1 MYIPDREYMPKME
14 APVLGSPLFR
24 AATQF
29 FLRANARAFRSFP
42 ADALSAPALR
52 PYGEFLHSLVRRT
65 SARTQNSSTFF
76 LRNRPELELIRDLG
90 RRQPQ
95 GATVKLL
102 VLACSNGAEVYSI
115 LWALRSIRPDL
126 RLLTHA
132 IDISKEVVERAQRA
146 AYPANDPHLF
156 ERMTPDEKDALFDM
170 RGGEYFVKPWL
181 KEGVVWIVD
190 DATDR
195 ELPRRIG
202 THDLVIANRFLCHMN
217 PPDAEAALRNIARL
231 VQPDGY
237 LFVSGIDI
245 EVRTRVAAE
254 LTWEPVAD
262 SVEQIHEGDKSLRDF
277 WPWGYWTIE
286 PINKRR
292 ADWRMRYAA
301 VFRPHNNP
309 RRLEAHTTF
318 HNGSGS

>member
-1 MYIPDREYMPKME
+1 ME
-14 APVLGSPLFR
+14 VPVIGSRMFR
-24 AATQF
+24 AATHF
-29 FLRANARAFRSFP
+29 FLRANARAFRCLP
-42 ADALSAPALR
+42 ANALSAPALR
-52 PYGEFLHSLVRRT
+52 PYGEFLNLLVRRS

-126 RLLTHA
+126 RVLTHA

-146 AYPANDPHLF
+146 AYPANDPSLF
-156 ERMTPDEKDALFDM
+156 ERMTPDEKDAIFDM
-170 RGGEYFVKPWL
+170 RSGEYFVKPWL
-181 KEGVVWIVD
+181 KEGIVWIVD

-195 ELPRRIG
+195 ELSNRIG

-217 PPDAEAALRNIARL
+217 PPDAEACLRNIPRL

-245 EVRTRVAAE
+245 EVRTRVAAD

-262 SVEQIHEGDKSLRDF
+262 RAEQIHEGDKSLRDF

-286 PINKRR
+286 PISKRR

-301 VFRPHNNP
+301 VFRPHNNA
-309 RRLEAHTTF
+309 RSVEANSTF
-318 HNGSGS
+318 HTGSGS